1 MLYPSGPIIIPR
13 QSCRP
18 PTWGGSLCSSTTSTH
33 SAKQNNQQ
41 YSRSQHLL
49 ILQSTTVFE
58 TCNNYLA
65 LPLVTTA
72 YHHLLLGNNHHS
84 HINITT
90 MVTNAL
96 LIGTITSLK
105 HTRSSFSRVSSP
117 SLQTKY
123 FRSSHTIFKLHLS
136 ARFALQVV
144 NFVQRQ
150 ILHNQVHRRINI
162 RCLWKS
168 GIEKKSNVEAT
179 FSRLTA
185 TAIIEKIWRKK

>member
-1 MLYPSGPIIIPR
+1 MGKSVVSKRPDHYSQAELPSPHL
-13 QSCRP
+13 
-18 PTWGGSLCSSTTSTH
+18 GGSLCSSTTSTH

-49 ILQSTTVFE
+49 MLQSMTVFE

-72 YHHLLLGNNHHS
+72 YHHLLLGNDHHS

-162 RCLWKS
+162 RCLWNS
-168 GIEKKSNVEAT
+168 GIGKKIMWKLLFHE
-179 FSRLTA
+179 
-185 TAIIEKIWRKK
+185 

>member
-1 MLYPSGPIIIPR
+1 MRKSVVSKRPDHYSQAELPSPHL
-13 QSCRP
+13 
-18 PTWGGSLCSSTTSTH
+18 GGSLCSSTTSTH

-41 YSRSQHLL
+41 YTRSQHLL
-49 ILQSTTVFE
+49 MLQSMTVFE

-72 YHHLLLGNNHHS
+72 YHHQLGNDHHN
-84 HINITT
+84 HINI
-90 MVTNAL
+90 TNAL

-162 RCLWKS
+162 RCLWNS
-168 GIEKKSNVEAT
+168 GIGKKIMWKVLFHE
-179 FSRLTA
+179 
-185 TAIIEKIWRKK
+185 